1 MDPLS
6 IISLLGLI
14 PTLLADIPK
23 IQLFIAEAVS
33 NDSLAVKLAKL
44 SPITVDFLNGAGSQL
59 FPQVA
64 PALHAAAAAMTIFD
78 SADNKKW
85 LQNALNLYVK
95 PTPPL
100 VVDGIIG
107 KKTLAAMATAQDMLS
122 EQFHVPLKTD
132 SWAGMVSQ
140 GLLQSA
146 VAQLSNAATP
156 P

>member
-6 IISLLGLI
+6 IVALLGFI
-14 PTLLADIPK
+14 PTLLSDIPK
-23 IQLFIAEAVS
+23 IQAFIAEAVS
-33 NDSLAVKLAKL
+33 NDSLAVKISKL
-44 SPITVDFLNGAGSQL
+44 SPLTVDFLNGAGSQL

-78 SADNKKW
+78 TGDNKKW

-95 PTPPL
+95 PTPLL

-107 KKTLAAMATAQDMLS
+107 KKTLAAMATAQNMLS
-122 EQFHVPLKTD
+122 DQFHVPLKTD
-132 SWAGMVSQ
+132 SWAGMISQ

-146 VAQLSNAATP
+146 VAQLTKA
-156 P
+156 